1 MGYCLDCLDKPDLMV
16 VAIALLTEFGIQ
28 HILKTELSIL
38 SGSKCKSEASDIS
51 CSKVKVQAL
60 EKCASC

>member
-1 MGYCLDCLDKPDLMV
+1 MKLELRLWGIVLDCLDKPDFMAV
-16 VAIALLTEFGIQ
+16 SKVLLTEFGIQ

-51 CSKVKVQAL
+51 
-60 EKCASC
+60 